1 MAKASSQPRQRPT
14 QATPDMFYQE
24 GKAAKANRDD
34 VEEEEPEVLDLMED
48 PTDQIDEDFDVD
60 TEEGQE
66 DANLR
71 LLPGNGLLLNDNE
84 EPQQIG
90 AS

>member
-1 MAKASSQPRQRPT
+1 
-14 QATPDMFYQE
+14 MFYQE
-24 GKAAKANRDD
+24 GKAAKVNSDD

-66 DANLR
+66 DGNLI

-84 EPQQIG
+84 EP
-90 AS
+90 

>member
-1 MAKASSQPRQRPT
+1 
-14 QATPDMFYQE
+14 MFYQE

-66 DANLR
+66 DGNLI

-84 EPQQIG
+84 EP
-90 AS
+90 